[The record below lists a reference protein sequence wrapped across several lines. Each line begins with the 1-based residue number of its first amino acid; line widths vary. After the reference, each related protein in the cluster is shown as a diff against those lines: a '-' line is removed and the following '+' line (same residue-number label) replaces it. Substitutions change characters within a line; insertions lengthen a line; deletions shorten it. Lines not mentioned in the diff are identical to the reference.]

1 MSVMLLSFS
10 YLEANVADVIL
21 YITAKRTM
29 EIGQELRSMGYVQG
43 VDFDYAYYQEKYD
56 NFSHDPIVKRHARF
70 TFYNDSNASYFALK
84 WQ

>member
-1 MSVMLLSFS
+1 MT
-10 YLEANVADVIL
+10 DVIL

-56 NFSHDPIVKRHARF
+56 NFSHEPIVKRHARF
-70 TFYNDSNASYFALK
+70 TFYNDSNASYFALR
-84 WQ
+84 WG

>member
-1 MSVMLLSFS
+1 
-10 YLEANVADVIL
+10 
-21 YITAKRTM
+21 M
-29 EIGQELRSMGYVQG
+29 EIGHDLRNMGYVQG

-56 NFSHDPIVKRHARF
+56 NFSHEPIVKRHSRF

>member
-1 MSVMLLSFS
+1 
-10 YLEANVADVIL
+10 VADVIL

-70 TFYNDSNASYFALK
+70 TFYNDTNASYFALK
-84 WQ
+84 WI

>member
-1 MSVMLLSFS
+1 M
-10 YLEANVADVIL
+10 ADVIL

-29 EIGQELRSMGYVQG
+29 EIGQELRTMGYIQG

-56 NFSHDPIVKRHARF
+56 NFSHDPIVKQHARF

-84 WQ
+84 WL